1 MFENILEKI
10 ESLPP
15 LPQTM
20 IEIEEFRKSSHK
32 ELEFLIKIIEKDPL
46 CVTTLLKVSNSSLF
60 GFKSKI
66 ETVSKVI
73 NLLGMNFTIY
83 VAINESINSI
93 LKTDLFPYGISCE
106 NFMESSNLSLS
117 LVNLWIP
124 NANRVLKDEILLA
137 ALLQESGKFILSE
150 IIINRDLNN
159 EFIKRLNEEN
169 DVVKVEK
176 EILEITTSQIT
187 AEIFKHWKLSENLI
201 KMIEF
206 VDDIEKCDEEYRQKA
221 QILDVVKTICN
232 VCDPFS
238 DKSINKGIEKAK
250 KYTLDVE
257 SLEDAIF
264 ILKNRLIKIE

>member
-15 LPQTM
+15 LPQTI
-20 IEIEEFRKSSHK
+20 IEIEEFRKNSNK
-32 ELEFLIKIIEKDPL
+32 ELEDLIKIIEKDPL

-106 NFMESSNLSLS
+106 NFMEASNLSLS

-124 NANRVLKDEILLA
+124 NVNRDLKDEILLA

-150 IIINRDLNN
+150 IIINRDLKD
-159 EFIKRLNEEN
+159 EFVKRLNEEN
-169 DVVKVEK
+169 DAVKVEK

-187 AEIFKHWKLSENLI
+187 AQIFKHWKLSENLI

-206 VDDIEKCDEEYRQKA
+206 VDDIEKCDEEYKQKA
-221 QILDVVKTICN
+221 QILDVIKTICD
-232 VCDPFS
+232 VCNPFG
-238 DKSINKGIEKAK
+238 DKSINKGLEKAK
-250 KYTLDVE
+250 KYNLNVE

-264 ILKNRLIKIE
+264 ILKDRLNK

>member
-20 IEIEEFRKSSHK
+20 IEIEEFRKSTSK
-32 ELEFLIKIIEKDPL
+32 QIEDLIKIIEKDPL
-46 CVTTLLKVSNSSLF
+46 CVTTLLKVSNSPLF

-66 ETVSKVI
+66 ETVSRIVH
-73 NLLGMNFTIY
+73 LLGMNFTIY

-93 LKTDLFPYGISCE
+93 LKADLFPYGVNCE
-106 NFMESSNLSLS
+106 DFMEVSNMSLS

-124 NANRVLKDEILLA
+124 NVNRDLKEEILLA

-150 IIINRDLNN
+150 IMINRNLNDK
-159 EFIKRLNEEN
+159 FIRRLNEEN

-206 VDDIEKCDEEYRQKA
+206 VDDIEKCDEEYKQKA
-221 QILDVVKTICN
+221 QMLDVVKTICN

-250 KYTLDVE
+250 KYNLDVE

-264 ILKNRLIKIE
+264 ILKDRV